1 MAHQS
6 IPGTA
11 RDQRTSDS
19 DQTVKSVERGIRS
32 KSRVRNLGEVFT
44 PKKVVDDMLD
54 MVDHKAREI
63 ESRFLEPSCGTGN
76 FLVEILRR
84 KLRTVGEVSQDH
96 HSLEFNSLLAL
107 SSIYGV
113 DIDKENVAESRQRM
127 KSILCDFLDRRA
139 LNSKYTQG
147 FQGAIDY
154 VLKKNIVCGDFLDGQ
169 HKIFF
174 TEFSVTSNRMLKQ
187 RIFRL
192 SDLRRKGLLEA
203 AQPRPVGE
211 KSEKNYWEIAGQ

>member
-1 MAHQS
+1 MAQQS
-6 IPGTA
+6 DQCVVD
-11 RDQRTSDS
+11 DQRSFDPA
-19 DQTVKSVERGIRS
+19 QSVQKTGRGIRS

-44 PKKVVDDMLD
+44 PKKVVNDMLD

-84 KLRTVGEVSQDH
+84 KLSTVGEVSQEH
-96 HSLEFNSLLAL
+96 RSLEFNSLLAL

-127 KSILCDFLDRRA
+127 KSILSEFLDRRM
-139 LNSKYTQG
+139 LRSTYTQG

-154 VLKKNIVCGDFLDGQ
+154 VLKKNIVCGDFLNGQ
-169 HKIFF
+169 DKIFF
-174 TEFSVTSNRMLKQ
+174 TEFSKTSNQMLKQ
-187 RIFRL
+187 RVFRL
-192 SDLRRKGLLEA
+192 CDLRRKGLLQTA
-203 AQPRPVGE
+203 KPRPISE
-211 KSEKNYWEIAGQ
+211 KSERNYWEIAGQ